1 MKTQVAIAC
10 LMAATQALSISAAM
24 PGNLP
29 ALSTNTTDE
38 QCCCAPVMPCMPT
51 CATPCKEEP
60 KEEPK
65 KEEYVPEDVARIV
78 EIIEEKEEKE
88 AVPDVA
94 PVVIEA
100 VPDVAPV
107 VVKAEPKKK
116 EVEVY
121 KTKVEE
127 IPKGAS
133 ALEKILLEADG
144 RVVIIDF

>member
-94 PVVIEA
+94 PVV
-100 VPDVAPV
+100 
-107 VVKAEPKKK
+107 VKAEPKKK